1 MLISGRGGEGINIL
15 HFLALN
21 LEILGQKLVFK
32 RACRKQKQ
40 FSFPIDNLA
49 FFFNILANFE
59 SFDSWNFD

>member
-21 LEILGQKLVFK
+21 LEILGQKLVLK
-32 RACRKQKQ
+32 RTCRKQEQ

-49 FFFNILANFE
+49 LFSI
-59 SFDSWNFD
+59 S